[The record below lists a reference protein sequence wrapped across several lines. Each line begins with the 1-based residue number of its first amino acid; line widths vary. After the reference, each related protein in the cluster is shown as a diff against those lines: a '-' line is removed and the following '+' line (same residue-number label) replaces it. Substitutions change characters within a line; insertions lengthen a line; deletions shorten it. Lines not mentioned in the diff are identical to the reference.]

1 MAQILAFLVGLI
13 VVTTGGALIVM
24 SVANRARNAV
34 QRSPTAALQVGDLW
48 YRDAVHMAR
57 LLEQLRRDDMVAVTI
72 PPPLKEQIDEA
83 LRQFWDLHTR

>member
-13 VVTTGGALIVM
+13 VVTAGGALIVM
-24 SVANRARNAV
+24 SVSSRARQRV
-34 QRSPTAALQVGDLW
+34 QRSPATALQVGDPW
-48 YRDAVHMAR
+48 YRDAVRMAR

-72 PPPLKEQIDEA
+72 PPPVKNQIDEA